1 MICLKTIKYLF
12 ILLIFSLI
20 GANPIPMKS
29 TINFILNSNDIN
41 KNGNPDVLAFEGRAI
56 VKNVEIFDIENKSIK
71 SIWKYSLPDN
81 FIGSFTDASI
91 VSFDDNNHKLI
102 LIAALK
108 NSEKNVFLFDITN
121 GKINSKPNNILSL
134 PEKYSHLKNPQQI
147 SIIDWDN
154 DNDDEI
160 AISFSGAFRSVLVCD
175 LINENLNVLD
185 AIGEDFLSTTFSP
198 ILII

>member
-134 PEKYSHLKNPQQI
+134 PEKYSHLKMD
-147 SIIDWDN
+147 S
-154 DNDDEI
+154 
-160 AISFSGAFRSVLVCD
+160 L
-175 LINENLNVLD
+175 
-185 AIGEDFLSTTFSP
+185 
-198 ILII
+198 

>member
-71 SIWKYSLPDN
+71 SIWKYSLPNN

-91 VSFDDNNHKLI
+91 VSFDDNTPFAIDINYCNRNI
-102 LIAALK
+102 IDVIAFDIEQSHGY
-108 NSEKNVFLFDITN
+108 NSEFRNFL
-121 GKINSKPNNILSL
+121 
-134 PEKYSHLKNPQQI
+134 
-147 SIIDWDN
+147 
-154 DNDDEI
+154 
-160 AISFSGAFRSVLVCD
+160 
-175 LINENLNVLD
+175 
-185 AIGEDFLSTTFSP
+185 
-198 ILII
+198 